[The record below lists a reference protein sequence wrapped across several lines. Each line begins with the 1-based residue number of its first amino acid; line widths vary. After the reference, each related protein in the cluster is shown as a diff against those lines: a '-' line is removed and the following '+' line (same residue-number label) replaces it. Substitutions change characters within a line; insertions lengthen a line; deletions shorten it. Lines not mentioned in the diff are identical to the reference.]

1 MKSLLDDYNEVR
13 LQETVT
19 LDSLRLLI
27 IRCEMEGR
35 VAQANLIRA
44 VIRDIEAGVPWLD
57 LMNGKG
63 VA

>member
-1 MKSLLDDYNEVR
+1 MKSLLDDYNEVK

-19 LDSLRLLI
+19 LDSLRLLV
-27 IRCEMEGR
+27 IRCELEGR
-35 VAQANLIRA
+35 TAQANLIRA
-44 VIRDIEAGVPWLD
+44 VIRDIEVGVPWLD

>member
-1 MKSLLDDYNEVR
+1 MKSLLDDYNEVK

-19 LDSLRLLI
+19 LDSLRLLV

-35 VAQANLIRA
+35 TAQANLIRA
-44 VIRDIEAGVPWLD
+44 VIRDIEVGVPWLD

>member
-1 MKSLLDDYNEVR
+1 MKSLLDDYNEVK

-27 IRCEMEGR
+27 IRCEIEGR

-44 VIRDIEAGVPWLD
+44 VIRDIEVGVPWLD